1 MRIPPWCFHEP
12 SQPSQ
17 LLYIAQV
24 EVYTVVSFARL
35 QLQHFAVELEQ
46 LKDKKQ
52 AGTFESVDLSFVHAT
67 VNLCSETM
75 DAVKATTARMKPL
88 LPKRE
93 TPIKDGPEV
102 ECLSPT
108 NSGPDTCQDW
118 IARETGQPNEN
129 QAFAVQGG
137 GVCSR
142 VRFLL
147 GPRGAPSGPGQ
158 GCYCMSSSSCSRV
171 GARLDVL
178 KI

>member
-1 MRIPPWCFHEP
+1 M
-12 SQPSQ
+12 
-17 LLYIAQV
+17 

-52 AGTFESVDLSFVHAT
+52 AGTFESVDLSIVNST
-67 VNLCSETM
+67 VKLCSEAM

-93 TPIKDGPEV
+93 TPSKDGPEV

-118 IARETGQPNEN
+118 IA
-129 QAFAVQGG
+129 
-137 GVCSR
+137 
-142 VRFLL
+142 
-147 GPRGAPSGPGQ
+147 
-158 GCYCMSSSSCSRV
+158 
-171 GARLDVL
+171 
-178 KI
+178 